1 MFADADGRPLEY
13 THGIETIYKGETVAL
28 LLVLFIAF
36 FVVVFLFL
44 LPILFS
50 LQAVGSLF
58 VYPKQL
64 LAIFG
69 NKILRRNHA
78 LEHAT
83 IVVMMEREPGRR
95 LNGFS
100 TDDGF
105 FVQGVR
111 SLNEVESAAREAIR
125 RLQNGEKGLAVHRNC
140 GTTIVAANLLAAVFF
155 LAALGIGWL
164 YLHWPL
170 YLLIL
175 GSVALAFALRVPLSL
190 LLQRFV
196 TTDADLSNA
205 EVGWVEPANPGDL
218 KNGIFGLL
226 LAATTVRVR
235 VFHTDPDAVEIIRD
249 DGAIV
254 R

>member
-1 MFADADGRPLEY
+1 
-13 THGIETIYKGETVAL
+13 VAFL
-28 LLVLFIAF
+28 LILFVAFLFVL
-36 FVVVFLFL
+36 FLFL
-44 LPILFS
+44 LPILYS

-58 VYPKQL
+58 VYPRQL
-64 LAIFG
+64 KDVLG

-83 IVVMMEREPGRR
+83 IAVMMEREPGRKF
-95 LNGFS
+95 NGFS

-111 SLNEVESAAREAIR
+111 SMEEVDSAAREALR
-125 RLQNGEKGLAVHRNC
+125 RLRAGEKKLAVHRNC

-155 LAALGIGWL
+155 LVAIGVGL
-164 YLHWPL
+164 YLGWDI

-175 GSVALAFALRVPLSL
+175 GGVVLSLLLRVPLSL

-196 TTDADLSNA
+196 TTNADLSNA
-205 EVGWVEPANPGDL
+205 EVGWVEPARPQDL
-218 KNGIFGLL
+218 RGGILGVL
-226 LAATTVRVR
+226 LAASSVRVR
-235 VFHTDPDAVEIIRD
+235 VFHTDPNAVEIIRD
-249 DGAIV
+249 DGTVV

>member
-1 MFADADGRPLEY
+1 
-13 THGIETIYKGETVAL
+13 VAPL
-28 LLVLFIAF
+28 LLVLFVAF

-58 VYPKQL
+58 VYPRQL
-64 LAIFG
+64 RAIFG

-111 SLNEVESAAREAIR
+111 SISEVESAAREAMR
-125 RLQNGEKGLAVHRNC
+125 RLQSGEKRLAIHRNC
-140 GTTIVAANLLAAVFF
+140 GTTIVAANLLAAIFF
-155 LAALGIGWL
+155 LVTLGLVL
-164 YLHWPL
+164 YLDVGIL
-170 YLLIL
+170 YLMIL
-175 GSVALAFALRVPLSL
+175 GSVVLAFALRIPLSL

-196 TTDADLSNA
+196 TTDSDLKNA
-205 EVGWVEPANPGDL
+205 EVGWVEPAQPGDL
-218 KNGIFGLL
+218 KSGIFGLL
-226 LAATTVRVR
+226 LAASTVRVR
-235 VFHTDPDAVEIIRD
+235 VFHTDPDAVEILRD

>member
-1 MFADADGRPLEY
+1 
-13 THGIETIYKGETVAL
+13 VAL
-28 LLVLFIAF
+28 LVVLFIAF
-36 FVVVFLFL
+36 FVIAFLFL

-64 LAIFG
+64 RAIFG

-83 IVVMMEREPGRR
+83 IAVMMEREPGRK

-111 SLNEVESAAREAIR
+111 SISEVESAAREAMR
-125 RLQNGEKGLAVHRNC
+125 RLQKGEKRLAIHRNC
-140 GTTIVAANLLAAVFF
+140 GTTIVAANLLSAIFF
-155 LAALGIGWL
+155 LVTLGFFL
-164 YLHWPL
+164 YLGVGNL
-170 YLLIL
+170 YLMIL
-175 GSVALAFALRVPLSL
+175 GSVVLAFALRIPLSL
-190 LLQRFV
+190 ILQRFV
-196 TTDADLSNA
+196 TTDADLTNA
-205 EVGWVEPANPGDL
+205 EVGWVEPAQPGDL
-218 KNGIFGLL
+218 KSGIFGLL
-226 LAATTVRVR
+226 LAASTVRVR
-235 VFHTDPDAVEIIRD
+235 VFHTDPDAVEIVRD

>member
-1 MFADADGRPLEY
+1 
-13 THGIETIYKGETVAL
+13 VAL
-28 LLVLFIAF
+28 LFVLFVAF

-64 LAIFG
+64 RAIFG
-69 NKILRRNHA
+69 NRILRRNHA

-83 IVVMMEREPGRR
+83 IVVMMEREPGRK

-111 SLNEVESAAREAIR
+111 SITEVESAAREALR
-125 RLQNGEKGLAVHRNC
+125 RLQSGEKRLAIHRNC
-140 GTTIVAANLLAAVFF
+140 GTTIVAANLLAAIFF
-155 LAALGIGWL
+155 LVALGLVL
-164 YLHWPL
+164 YLGVGNL
-170 YLLIL
+170 YLMIL
-175 GSVALAFALRVPLSL
+175 GSVVLAFALRIPLSL

-196 TTDADLSNA
+196 TTDADLTNA
-205 EVGWVEPANPGDL
+205 EVGWVEPAQPGDL
-218 KNGIFGLL
+218 KSGIFGLL
-226 LAATTVRVR
+226 LAASTVRVR
-235 VFHTDPDAVEIIRD
+235 VFHTDPDAVEIFRD

>member
-1 MFADADGRPLEY
+1 
-13 THGIETIYKGETVAL
+13 VAL
-28 LLVLFIAF
+28 LFVLFVAF
-36 FVVVFLFL
+36 FVIVFLFL

-64 LAIFG
+64 RSIFG
-69 NKILRRNHA
+69 NRILRRNHA

-111 SLNEVESAAREAIR
+111 SISEVESAAREAMR
-125 RLQNGEKGLAVHRNC
+125 RLQNGEKRLAIHRNC
-140 GTTIVAANLLAAVFF
+140 GTTIVAANLLAAIFF
-155 LAALGIGWL
+155 LVTLGLGFL
-164 YLHWPL
+164 YLGGTYL
-170 YLLIL
+170 YLMIL
-175 GSVALAFALRVPLSL
+175 GSVVLAFALRIPLSL
-190 LLQRFV
+190 VLQRFV
-196 TTDADLSNA
+196 TTDADLTNA
-205 EVGWVEPANPGDL
+205 EVGWVEPAQPGDL
-218 KNGIFGLL
+218 KSGIFGLL
-226 LAATTVRVR
+226 LAASTVRVR
-235 VFHTDPDAVEIIRD
+235 IFHTDPDAVEIFRD

>member
-1 MFADADGRPLEY
+1 M
-13 THGIETIYKGETVAL
+13 AL
-28 LLVLFIAF
+28 LFVVLVAF
-36 FVVVFLFL
+36 FVVLFLFL

-58 VYPKQL
+58 VYPRQL
-64 LAIFG
+64 KAILG

-83 IVVMMEREPGRR
+83 IVVMMEREPGRK

-111 SLNEVESAAREAIR
+111 SIAEVESAAREASR
-125 RLQNGEKGLAVHRNC
+125 GCKRGERARHPPQLRHDHR
-140 GTTIVAANLLAAVFF
+140 GGEPADAVFF
-155 LAALGIGWL
+155 LAPSGSGCT
-164 YLHWPL
+164 
-170 YLLIL
+170 
-175 GSVALAFALRVPLSL
+175 SVAAVPPDGRRRRAGLRPARPLKPAAAAVRHDRRGP
-190 LLQRFV
+190 LQRRGRLGR
-196 TTDADLSNA
+196 ARKSRA
-205 EVGWVEPANPGDL
+205 ICRS
-218 KNGIFGLL
+218 GIFGFL
-226 LAATTVRVR
+226 LAASTVRVR

>member
-1 MFADADGRPLEY
+1 
-13 THGIETIYKGETVAL
+13 
-28 LLVLFIAF
+28 VLFIAF
-36 FVVVFLFL
+36 FVIAFLFL

-58 VYPKQL
+58 VYPRQL
-64 LAIFG
+64 RAIFG

-83 IVVMMEREPGRR
+83 IVVMMEREPGRK

-111 SLNEVESAAREAIR
+111 SISEVESAAREAMR
-125 RLQNGEKGLAVHRNC
+125 RLQNGEKGLAIHRNC
-140 GTTIVAANLLAAVFF
+140 GTTIVAANLLAAILF
-155 LAALGIGWL
+155 LVAIGLGIL
-164 YLHWPL
+164 YLGMGWDL
-170 YLLIL
+170 YLMIL
-175 GSVALAFALRVPLSL
+175 GSVVLAFALRIPLSL
-190 LLQRFV
+190 ILQRFV
-196 TTDADLSNA
+196 TTDADLKNA
-205 EVGWVEPANPGDL
+205 EVGWVEPAQPGDF
-218 KNGIFGLL
+218 KSGIFGLL
-226 LAATTVRVR
+226 LAASTVRVR

>member
-1 MFADADGRPLEY
+1 MAP
-13 THGIETIYKGETVAL
+13 L
-28 LLVLFIAF
+28 LLVLFVAF

-58 VYPKQL
+58 VYPRQL
-64 LAIFG
+64 RAIFG

-111 SLNEVESAAREAIR
+111 SISEVESAAREAMR
-125 RLQNGEKGLAVHRNC
+125 RLQSGEKRLAIHRNC
-140 GTTIVAANLLAAVFF
+140 GTTIVAANLLAAIFF
-155 LAALGIGWL
+155 LVTLGLVL
-164 YLHWPL
+164 YLDVGIL
-170 YLLIL
+170 YLMIL
-175 GSVALAFALRVPLSL
+175 GSVVLAFALRIPLSL

-196 TTDADLSNA
+196 TTDSDLKNA
-205 EVGWVEPANPGDL
+205 EVGWVEPAQPGDL
-218 KNGIFGLL
+218 KSGIFGLL
-226 LAATTVRVR
+226 LAASTVRVR
-235 VFHTDPDAVEIIRD
+235 VFHTDPDAVEILRD

>member
-1 MFADADGRPLEY
+1 MAP
-13 THGIETIYKGETVAL
+13 I

-36 FVVVFLFL
+36 FVIVFLFL

-64 LAIFG
+64 RSIFG

-111 SLNEVESAAREAIR
+111 SISEVESAAREATR
-125 RLQNGEKGLAVHRNC
+125 RLQNGEKRLAIHRNC
-140 GTTIVAANLLAAVFF
+140 GTTIVAANLLAAIFF
-155 LAALGIGWL
+155 LVALGLVL
-164 YLHWPL
+164 YLGGSYL
-170 YLLIL
+170 YLMIL
-175 GSVALAFALRVPLSL
+175 GSVVLAFALRIPLSL

-196 TTDADLSNA
+196 TTDADLKNA
-205 EVGWVEPANPGDL
+205 EVGWVEPAQPGDL
-218 KNGIFGLL
+218 KSGIFGLL
-226 LAATTVRVR
+226 LAASTVRVR
-235 VFHTDPDAVEIIRD
+235 VFHTDPDAVEIFRD

>member
-1 MFADADGRPLEY
+1 
-13 THGIETIYKGETVAL
+13 VVL
-28 LLVLFIAF
+28 LFVLFVAF
-36 FVVVFLFL
+36 FVIVFLFL

-64 LAIFG
+64 RAIFG

-83 IVVMMEREPGRR
+83 IVVMMEREPGRK

-105 FVQGVR
+105 FVQGAR
-111 SLNEVESAAREAIR
+111 SISEVESAAREAIS
-125 RLQNGEKGLAVHRNC
+125 RLKSGEKRLAIHRNC
-140 GTTIVAANLLAAVFF
+140 GTTIVAANLLAAIFF
-155 LAALGIGWL
+155 LVTLGLVL
-164 YLHWPL
+164 YLGVGKL
-170 YLLIL
+170 YLMIL
-175 GSVALAFALRVPLSL
+175 GSVVLAFALRIPLSL
-190 LLQRFV
+190 ILQRFV
-196 TTDADLSNA
+196 TTDADLTNA
-205 EVGWVEPANPGDL
+205 EVGWVEPAQPGDL
-218 KNGIFGLL
+218 KSGIFGLL
-226 LAATTVRVR
+226 LAASTVRVR
-235 VFHTDPDAVEIIRD
+235 IFHTDPDAVEIFRD

>member
-1 MFADADGRPLEY
+1 MYPRRGKNLHA
-13 THGIETIYKGETVAL
+13 AL
-28 LLVLFIAF
+28 VLVLFVAF
-36 FVVVFLFL
+36 FVVLFLFL

-64 LAIFG
+64 RAVLG
-69 NKILRRNHA
+69 NKMLRRNHA

-111 SLNEVESAAREAIR
+111 SMEEVESAAREALR
-125 RLQNGEKGLAVHRNC
+125 RLRRGQRRLAIHRNC

-155 LAALGIGWL
+155 LAALGIGL
-164 YLHWPL
+164 YVGWSL
-170 YLLIL
+170 YLLIVTVV
-175 GSVALAFALRVPLSL
+175 GSVVAALVLRVPLSL

-205 EVGWVEPANPGDL
+205 EVGWVEPASPQDL
-218 KNGIFGLL
+218 RRGGFGAL
-226 LAATTVRVR
+226 LAAGTRRV
-235 VFHTDPDAVEIIRD
+235 
-249 DGAIV
+249 
-254 R
+254 

>member
-1 MFADADGRPLEY
+1 M
-13 THGIETIYKGETVAL
+13 AL

-58 VYPKQL
+58 VYPRQL
-64 LAIFG
+64 RAIFG
-69 NKILRRNHA
+69 NRILRRNHA

-83 IVVMMEREPGRR
+83 IVVMMEREPGRK

-111 SLNEVESAAREAIR
+111 SIAEVESAAREAVR
-125 RLQNGEKGLAVHRNC
+125 RLQNGEKSLAIHRNC
-140 GTTIVAANLLAAVFF
+140 GTTIVAANLLAAIFF
-155 LAALGIGWL
+155 LVALGLVL
-164 YLHWPL
+164 YLGGSYL
-170 YLLIL
+170 YLMIL
-175 GSVALAFALRVPLSL
+175 GSVVLAFALRVPLSL
-190 LLQRFV
+190 ILQRFV
-196 TTDADLSNA
+196 TTDADLKNA

-218 KNGIFGLL
+218 RSGIFGLL
-226 LAATTVRVR
+226 LAASTVQVR
-235 VFHTDPDAVEIIRD
+235 VFHTDPDAVEIFRD

>member
-1 MFADADGRPLEY
+1 M
-13 THGIETIYKGETVAL
+13 AL
-28 LLVLFIAF
+28 LFVLFVAF

-64 LAIFG
+64 RAIFG

-83 IVVMMEREPGRR
+83 IVVMMEREPGRK

-111 SLNEVESAAREAIR
+111 SISEVESAAREALR
-125 RLQNGEKGLAVHRNC
+125 RLKSGEKRLAIHRNC
-140 GTTIVAANLLAAVFF
+140 GTTIVAANLLAAIFF
-155 LAALGIGWL
+155 LVALGLGFL
-164 YLHWPL
+164 YLDMGIDL
-170 YLLIL
+170 YLMIL
-175 GSVALAFALRVPLSL
+175 GSVVLAFALRIPLSL

-196 TTDADLSNA
+196 TTDSDLTNA
-205 EVGWVEPANPGDL
+205 EVGWVEPAQPGDL
-218 KNGIFGLL
+218 KSGIFGLL
-226 LAATTVRVR
+226 LAASTVRVR
-235 VFHTDPDAVEIIRD
+235 IFHTDPDAVEIFRD